1 MLDNDSV
8 SGTDSVYDNDIIT
21 KSCKVCLLGNSG
33 SGKSSI
39 IERLINNDFTEDS
52 QSTTCSNYS
61 KKVINTQSGEI
72 QLNIWDT
79 GGQEK
84 YRSLGKLFYKDA
96 YIVCFVYDIT
106 QKSSFEAIKNI
117 WLPDL
122 QKFGEKY
129 TVLGLTGSK
138 IDKYLEQEV
147 TEEEGRKYAEEI
159 DAIFMQTSAKN
170 GTGINQL
177 FEQLAFE
184 YYKPEFSDLV
194 DQLIDRKKGSFSF
207 KSIRNKN
214 YKKKKHDCC
223 N

>member
-79 GGQEK
+79 AGQEK
-84 YRSLGKLFYKDA
+84 YRSLSKLFYKDA

-106 QKSSFEAIKNI
+106 QKSSFEDIKNI
-117 WLPDL
+117 WFPDL

-138 IDKYLEQEV
+138 SDKYLEQEV

-194 DQLIDRKKGSFSF
+194 DQLVDRKKGSFSF
-207 KSIRNKN
+207 KSTNNKN

>member
-1 MLDNDSV
+1 MLDNNSL
-8 SGTDSVYDNDIIT
+8 SGTDSLCGSDIIT

-39 IERLINNDFTEDS
+39 IERLINNNFTDDM
-52 QSTTCSNYS
+52 QCTTCSNYS
-61 KKVINTQSGEI
+61 KKIINTKNGEI

-147 TEEEGRKYAEEI
+147 SEEEGKKYAEEI
-159 DAIFMQTSAKN
+159 NAIFMQTSAKD

-177 FEQLAFE
+177 FEKLALQYF
-184 YYKPEFSDLV
+184 KPEFSVLV
-194 DQLIDRKKGSFSF
+194 DELNDRKNGSFSF
-207 KSIRNKN
+207 SSSYDGKIKKVKN
-214 YKKKKHDCC
+214 DCC
-223 N
+223 Q